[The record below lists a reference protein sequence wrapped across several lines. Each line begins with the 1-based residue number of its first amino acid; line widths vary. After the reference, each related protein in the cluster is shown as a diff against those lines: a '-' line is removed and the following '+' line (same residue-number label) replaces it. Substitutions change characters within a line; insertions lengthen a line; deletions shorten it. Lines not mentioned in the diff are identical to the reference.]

1 MSKNLLKNKI
11 KIKME
16 NGKGTERSQ
25 EYIRISVQMKVP
37 NEEVEKRPIGSFLSS
52 YTGSRR
58 FIVRLFGGG
67 GGGGGGISLFV
78 CFEERETYLFTL

>member
-1 MSKNLLKNKI
+1 
-11 KIKME
+11 ME
-16 NGKGTERSQ
+16 NGKGTERS
-25 EYIRISVQMKVP
+25 EEHIRISVQMKVP

-58 FIVRLFGGG
+58 FIVRLFV